1 MELESF
7 LGEFTRRDW
16 RTDTEGGL
24 RFALIGLG
32 WWTVDRAI
40 PAIES
45 SELCETTT
53 VVSSTEEKAE
63 DVTGEAESIEHAIT
77 YDDFHEGAAADAY
90 DAIYIATP
98 NALHLE
104 YAETAAELEKA
115 VLCEKPMEATVE
127 RAEQMVEA
135 CSEIPLMIAY
145 RMHTQPAVR
154 RAKELLQEGIIGEP
168 VQVYGNNSQVLMDIF
183 DDPDQWRLDP
193 DLSGYGTSVMDLGI
207 YPINTA
213 RFLLESDPV
222 AVTAQ
227 MGSYGDAFD
236 DVPDERA
243 AFTMRFADGIHAA
256 CTTSQHAHDDS
267 QLKVTGTEGQLDL
280 YPAFHGEAELSISR
294 GETTTD
300 VTFEE
305 VDEMEAEFE
314 YFADRVLSGEQLYA
328 DGEHGLVDMR
338 VMEAIYEA
346 GEERRVVE
354 IEGA

>member
-7 LGEFTRRDW
+7 LGEFTHRDW
-16 RTDTEGGL
+16 RTDTEGTL
-24 RFALIGLG
+24 RFALIGVG
-32 WWTVDRAI
+32 WWTVERAI

-53 VVSSTEEKAE
+53 VVSSSEEKAE
-63 DVTGEAESIEHAIT
+63 DAAGEAEAIEHAIT
-77 YDDFHEGAAADAY
+77 YEQFHDGAAADAY
-90 DAIYIATP
+90 DAVYIATP

-115 VLCEKPMEATVE
+115 VLCEKPMEAAVE
-127 RAEQMVEA
+127 RAEAMIEA
-135 CSEIPLMIAY
+135 CSEIPLMVAY

-154 RAKELLQEGIIGEP
+154 RAKELLQGGIIGEP

-183 DDPDQWRLDP
+183 EDPDQWRLDP

-222 AVTAQ
+222 EVTAQ

-243 AFTMRFADGIHAA
+243 AFTMGFENGVHAA

-267 QLKVTGTEGQLDL
+267 QLKITGTEGQLDL
-280 YPAFHGEAELSISR
+280 YPAFHGEAELSVAR
-294 GETTTD
+294 GESTAE
-300 VTFEE
+300 VTFGE
-305 VDEMEAEFE
+305 VDEMEEEFE
-314 YFADRVLSGEQLYA
+314 YFADRVHSGEALYA
-328 DGEHGLVDMR
+328 DGKHGLTDMR

-346 GEERRVVE
+346 GEEGGVVE
-354 IEGA
+354 IG